1 MPTEHPHVTITKA
14 LWAAV
19 AEGDPEL
26 VRDYLADEVVW
37 QVQGTHL
44 HSGEFRGPDQVL
56 DYLARLGEA
65 ADDLV
70 SDLESI
76 YWNDLGTVV
85 WYRVSARR
93 EPKRLELD
101 FLLQLWIEDGLVTR
115 GRVVPTDQHRND
127 LFWS

>member
-1 MPTEHPHVTITKA
+1 MASEHPNVTVMKA

-26 VRDYLADEVVW
+26 VREYLSEDVEWHA
-37 QVQGTHL
+37 QGTHAQT
-44 HSGEFRGPDQVL
+44 GEFRGPDQVL

-70 SDLESI
+70 SDLKEIYHSES
-76 YWNDLGTVV
+76 GAVA
-85 WYRVSARR
+85 WYHVTARR
-93 EPKRLELD
+93 ELKRLD
-101 FLLQLWIEDGLVTR
+101 MDMLLQTWIENGLVVRART
-115 GRVVPTDQHRND
+115 VPTDQHRND